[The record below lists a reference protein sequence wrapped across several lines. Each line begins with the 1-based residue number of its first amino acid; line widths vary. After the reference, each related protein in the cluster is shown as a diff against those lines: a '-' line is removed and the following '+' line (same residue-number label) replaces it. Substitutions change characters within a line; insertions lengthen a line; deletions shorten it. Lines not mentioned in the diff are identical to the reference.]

1 VSETRQ
7 SNYAR
12 IWAVAKKIPHGK
24 VTTYGELAAAAGLRK
39 QPRLAGYAM
48 YNLPDGSPVP
58 WHRVINAAG
67 KISFPPRSARA
78 REQRRRL
85 EAEGVVFIGGRVS
98 LSRYGWRRGSSE
110 SPLLE

>member
-1 VSETRQ
+1 V
-7 SNYAR
+7 AR
-12 IWAVAKKIPHGK
+12 TIPRGK
-24 VTTYGELAAAAGLRK
+24 VTTYGALAAAAGLRK

-48 YNLPDGSPVP
+48 YNLPDGSTVP
-58 WHRVINAAG
+58 WHRVINAQG

-98 LSRYGWRRGSSE
+98 LTRFGWNRRSD
-110 SPLLE
+110 SPLLD